1 MIEIENMT
9 KEEKKKGKTCQSL
22 MEKFPDI
29 SPISSIVYAE
39 KYFYALKKKI
49 SLLSSQ
55 KLEETKSFPS
65 SKCAV

>member
-39 KYFYALKKKI
+39 KYFYALKKKNQSAFLPEVRGNKI
-49 SLLSSQ
+49 V
-55 KLEETKSFPS
+55 SFQ
-65 SKCAV
+65 

>member
-39 KYFYALKKKI
+39 KYFYALKKK
-49 SLLSSQ
+49 
-55 KLEETKSFPS
+55 KSVCFPPRS
-65 SKCAV
+65 